1 MNVKSTILEET
12 IKTAYKPDAYMTR
25 YNKGLEHIVEGSK
38 ISLNLAVQQNAFFL
52 GAIKQAMN
60 GSLLPNP
67 FGFDLGGQA
76 FEGCVAIQKNL
87 LNMALEQ
94 STAMIEAIQESGQNT
109 DKAMSEFSNMVQQS
123 LIAAQKEITELAV
136 NPLNSAAAK
145 D

>member
-38 ISLNLAVQQNAFFL
+38 ISLNLAAQQNAFFL
-52 GAIKQAMN
+52 GAIKQAVN

-67 FGFDLGGQA
+67 FGFDQGGHA

-87 LNMALEQ
+87 LNMAMEQ

-109 DKAMSEFSNMVQQS
+109 DKAMSEFSDMVQQS